1 MIDMKKSFII
11 ILLLSLLSQHELLQA
26 QPLDKKVLMHV
37 SNEKVTVKEFMDVFT
52 KNNVQNELIDKKS
65 IDEYLE
71 LFVNYKLKVQEAKA
85 QKLDTA
91 ASFVN
96 ELAGYRKQL
105 AKPYFTDPAVTEQL
119 VREAYDRMLWD
130 IRASHILIMVD
141 KNAPA
146 DDTLKAWN
154 KAMDLRNKALAGA
167 NFGQLAAEY
176 SDDPSARDREA
187 IPNQRSFRP
196 GNKGDLGYFNVFDM
210 VYPFESGAYNT
221 PVGEVSMP
229 LRSDF
234 GYHLIKVDSRTPASG
249 QIEAAHIYFSVSP
262 EAGEEEIAEKKQK
275 ADYVY
280 NKILEGMSFE
290 EAVKEYSEDRGSAMR
305 DGMLS
310 KFAVNRIVPEFVAAV
325 KNMQPGQ
332 ISAPVRTIYG
342 WHIIKLHGMEK
353 PGTFEDEAP
362 RLRERVSRDNRAQL
376 SEEAVIRRIK
386 NEAGYKLNDKNI
398 NQFIASL
405 DSTLIQGTFSAKAFE
420 NNKTPLFKLGKS
432 QFTIEQFAKH
442 IENAQVP
449 QQNMRP
455 EVYGTQLFNEFVT
468 KTVLDYEDARLEKR
482 YPEFAALMKEYHDG
496 ILLFELMDRMVW
508 TKAVKD
514 TLGLLAFYDD
524 NKQNYM
530 WKDRVAATLVTVNAA
545 DELELVEK
553 IVREA
558 GNEEQLR
565 LAIQESELKSVRIQP
580 GKFEKGDNRHVD
592 QTSWVA
598 GNIGRF
604 DSEADRNTVFVRINE
619 LIPSQP
625 KALEEARGII
635 TSDYQNQLEKLW
647 VEELRA
653 KYPVKVNKKVLNQLK
668 SSY

>member
-1 MIDMKKSFII
+1 MKKSFSF
-11 ILLLSLLSQHELLQA
+11 ILLLLFLSLTGALSA
-26 QPLDKKVLMHV
+26 QQSLDKKVLMQV
-37 SNEKVTVKEFMDVFT
+37 GNEKVTVKEFMDVFT

-71 LFVNYKLKVQEAKA
+71 LFINYKLKVQEARA

-96 ELAGYRKQL
+96 ELSGYRKQL
-105 AKPYFTDPAVTEQL
+105 AKPYFTDPDVTEQL

-146 DDTLKAWN
+146 EDTLKAWN

-167 NFGQLAAEY
+167 DFGQLAAEY

-196 GNKGDLGYFNVFDM
+196 GNKGDLGFFNVFDM

-221 PVGEVSMP
+221 PVGQVSMP

-234 GYHLIKVDSRTPASG
+234 GYHLIKVESRTPASG
-249 QIEAAHIYFSVSP
+249 QIEAAHIYFAVNP
-262 EAGEEEIAEKKQK
+262 EAGEEELADKKQK
-275 ADYVY
+275 ADFVY
-280 NKILEGMSFE
+280 KKILDGMSFE

-310 KFAVNRIVPEFVAAV
+310 KFAVNRIVPEFVAAI
-325 KNMQPGQ
+325 KKMQPGEV
-332 ISAPVRTIYG
+332 SAPVRTIYG

-386 NEAGYKLNDKNI
+386 TEAGYKLNDKNL

-405 DSTLIQGTFSAKAFE
+405 DSTLIQGSFSAKPFE
-420 NNKTPLFKLGKS
+420 NSKTPLFKLGKN
-432 QFTIEQFAKH
+432 QYTLAQFAKH
-442 IENAQVP
+442 IEDAQVP
-449 QQNMRP
+449 QQNLRP

-514 TLGLLAFYDD
+514 TLGLQAFYDE

-530 WKDRVAATLVTVNAA
+530 WKDRVAATIITVNAA
-545 DELELVEK
+545 DEVAAVEK

-558 GNEEQLR
+558 NGEEQLR
-565 LAIQESELKSVRIQP
+565 LAIQESELKNVRIQP
-580 GKFEKGDNRHVD
+580 GRFEQGDNRYVD
-592 QTSWVA
+592 QTTWAVGSV
-598 GNIGRF
+598 GRF

-619 LIPSQP
+619 LIPAHP

-647 VEELRA
+647 VDELRA
-653 KYPVKVNKKVLNQLK
+653 KYPVRVNKKVLAQLK
-668 SSY
+668 ARY

>member
-1 MIDMKKSFII
+1 MKKPSSLV
-11 ILLLSLLSQHELLQA
+11 LLLCFLVLSATGIA
-26 QPLDKKVLMHV
+26 QQSLDKKVLLQV
-37 SNEKVTVKEFMDVFT
+37 GNEKVTVKEFMDVFT

-71 LFVNYKLKVQEAKA
+71 LFINYKLKVQEARNR
-85 QKLDTA
+85 KLDTA
-91 ASFVN
+91 SSFIN

-105 AKPYFTDPAVTEQL
+105 AKPYFTDPEVTEQL

-154 KAMDLRNKALAGA
+154 KIMDIRAKALAGA
-167 NFGQLAAEY
+167 DFGQLAAEY

-221 PVGEVSMP
+221 PVGQVSMP

-234 GYHLIKVDSRTPASG
+234 GYHLIKVNSRTPASG
-249 QIEAAHIYFSVSP
+249 QIEAAHIYFSVTPDAS
-262 EAGEEEIAEKKQK
+262 EEEVEEKKQK
-275 ADYVY
+275 AEFVY
-280 NKILEGMSFE
+280 NKIREGMSFE

-310 KFAVNRIVPEFVAAV
+310 KFTVNRIVPEFVAAV
-325 KNMQPGQ
+325 KNMNPGD

-353 PGTFEDEAP
+353 PGSFEDEAP

-386 NEAGYKLNDKNI
+386 NEAGFRLFDKNL
-398 NQFIASL
+398 NNFISSL
-405 DSTLIQGTFSAKAFE
+405 DTTLTMGSFLAKPHE
-420 NNKTPLFKLGKS
+420 VNKSPLFKLGKS
-432 QFTIEQFAKH
+432 QYTVADFAAYIEKS
-442 IENAQVP
+442 QVP
-449 QQNMRP
+449 QQDVRP
-455 EVYGTQLFNEFVT
+455 EVYGTRLFNDYVT

-496 ILLFELMDRMVW
+496 ILLFELMDQMVW
-508 TKAVKD
+508 SKAVKD
-514 TLGLLAFYDD
+514 TLGLQAFYDE
-524 NKQNYM
+524 NKHNYM
-530 WKDRVAATLVTVNAA
+530 WKDRVAATLVTVTSA
-545 DELELVEK
+545 DEADAAWQ
-553 IVREA
+553 IVQQAESEEA
-558 GNEEQLR
+558 LR
-565 LAIQESELKSVRIQP
+565 LALQESELKSLRIQP
-580 GKFEKGDNRHVD
+580 GKFEQGDNRYVD
-592 QTSWVA
+592 QTEWKA
-598 GNIGRF
+598 GATKRF
-604 DSEADRNTVFVRINE
+604 ESEADKHSILVRIND
-619 LIPSQP
+619 LLPAQP
-625 KALEEARGII
+625 KALDEARGLV
-635 TSDYQNQLEKLW
+635 TADYQNHLEKLW
-647 VEELRA
+647 VDELRA
-653 KYPVKVNKKVLNQLK
+653 RYPVKVNRKVLNQLK
-668 SSY
+668 ARY

>member
-1 MIDMKKSFII
+1 MKKSFSF
-11 ILLLSLLSQHELLQA
+11 ILLLLFLSLTGALSA
-26 QPLDKKVLMHV
+26 QQSLDKKVLMQV
-37 SNEKVTVKEFMDVFT
+37 GNEKVTVKEFMDVFT

-71 LFVNYKLKVQEAKA
+71 LFINYKLKVQEARA

-96 ELAGYRKQL
+96 ELSGYRKQL
-105 AKPYFTDPAVTEQL
+105 AKPYFTDPDVTEQL

-146 DDTLKAWN
+146 EDTLKAWN

-167 NFGQLAAEY
+167 DFGQLAAEY

-196 GNKGDLGYFNVFDM
+196 GNKGDLGFFNVFDM

-221 PVGEVSMP
+221 PVGQVSMP

-234 GYHLIKVDSRTPASG
+234 GYHLIKVESRTPASG
-249 QIEAAHIYFSVSP
+249 QIEAAHIYFAVNP
-262 EAGEEEIAEKKQK
+262 EAGEEELADKKQK
-275 ADYVY
+275 ADFVY
-280 NKILEGMSFE
+280 KKILDGMSFE

-310 KFAVNRIVPEFVAAV
+310 KFAVNRIVPEFVAAI
-325 KNMQPGQ
+325 KKMQPGEV
-332 ISAPVRTIYG
+332 SAPVRTIYG

-386 NEAGYKLNDKNI
+386 TEAGYKLNDKNL

-405 DSTLIQGTFSAKAFE
+405 DSTLIQGSFSAKPFE
-420 NNKTPLFKLGKS
+420 NSKTPLFKLGKNQYTLA
-432 QFTIEQFAKH
+432 QFTKH
-442 IENAQVP
+442 IEDAQVP
-449 QQNMRP
+449 QQNLRP

-514 TLGLLAFYDD
+514 TLGLQAFYDE

-530 WKDRVAATLVTVNAA
+530 WKDRVAATIITVNAA
-545 DELELVEK
+545 DEVAAVEK

-558 GNEEQLR
+558 NGEEQLR
-565 LAIQESELKSVRIQP
+565 LAIQESELKNVRIQP
-580 GKFEKGDNRHVD
+580 GRFEQGDNRYVD
-592 QTSWVA
+592 QTTWAVGSV
-598 GNIGRF
+598 GRF

-619 LIPSQP
+619 LIPAHP

-647 VEELRA
+647 VDELRA
-653 KYPVKVNKKVLNQLK
+653 KYPVRVNKKVLAQLK
-668 SSY
+668 ARY

>member
-1 MIDMKKSFII
+1 MKKSFSLV
-11 ILLLSLLSQHELLQA
+11 LLLCFLALHSLVLGQQS
-26 QPLDKKVLMHV
+26 LDKKVLLNV
-37 SNEKVTVKEFMDVFT
+37 GSEKVTVKEFMDVFT

-71 LFVNYKLKVQEAKA
+71 LFINYKLKVQEARA
-85 QKLDTA
+85 LKLDTA
-91 ASFVN
+91 SSFVN

-119 VREAYDRMLWD
+119 VREAYERMQWD

-146 DDTLKAWN
+146 EDTLKAWN
-154 KAMDLRNKALAGA
+154 KVMDLRNKVLQGA
-167 NFGQLAAEY
+167 DFGQIAAEY

-196 GNKGDLGYFNVFDM
+196 GNKGDLGFFNVFDM

-221 PVGEVSMP
+221 KPGEVSMP

-234 GYHLIKVDSRTPASG
+234 GYHLIKVTGRTPASG
-249 QIEAAHIYFSVSP
+249 QIEAAHIYFSVNP
-262 EAGEEEIAEKKQK
+262 DAGEEEVSDKKEK

-280 NKILEGMSFE
+280 KKILEGMTFE

-325 KNMQPGQ
+325 KTMQPGQ
-332 ISAPVRTIYG
+332 VSGPVRTIYG

-376 SEEAVIRRIK
+376 SEEAVIKRIK
-386 NEAGYKLNDKNI
+386 TEAGFKINDKNL
-398 NQFIASL
+398 NHFISSL
-405 DSTLIQGTFSAKAFE
+405 DSTLTLGSFSSKPFIG
-420 NNKTPLFKLGKS
+420 NKNPLFRLGKK
-432 QFTIEQFAKH
+432 QYTIAQFAAH

-449 QQNMRP
+449 QQGVRP

-514 TLGLLAFYDD
+514 TLGLQSFFDE
-524 NKQNYM
+524 NKHNYM
-530 WKDRVAATLVTVNAA
+530 WKDRVAATLITVSSA
-545 DELELVEK
+545 DEVAAVEK

-558 GNEEQLR
+558 GSEEQLR

-580 GKFEKGDNRHVD
+580 GRFENGDNRNVD
-592 QTSWVA
+592 QMEWVVGGIA
-598 GNIGRF
+598 RF
-604 DSEADRNTVFVRINE
+604 DSEADRHTVFVRINE
-619 LIPSQP
+619 LLPSQP
-625 KALEEARGII
+625 KALDEARGII
-635 TSDYQNQLEKLW
+635 TSDYQNHLEKIW
-647 VEELRA
+647 VAELRS
-653 KYPVKVNKKVLNQLK
+653 KFPVKVNNKVLSQLK
-668 SSY
+668 ARY

>member
-1 MIDMKKSFII
+1 MKKSFSF
-11 ILLLSLLSQHELLQA
+11 ILLLLFLSLTGALSA
-26 QPLDKKVLMHV
+26 QQSLDKKVLMQV
-37 SNEKVTVKEFMDVFT
+37 GNEKVTVKEFMDVFT

-71 LFVNYKLKVQEAKA
+71 LFINYKLKVQEARA

-96 ELAGYRKQL
+96 ELSGYRKQL
-105 AKPYFTDPAVTEQL
+105 AKPYFTDPDVTEQL

-146 DDTLKAWN
+146 EDTLKAWN

-167 NFGQLAAEY
+167 DFGQLAAEY

-196 GNKGDLGYFNVFDM
+196 GNKGDLGFFNVFDM

-221 PVGEVSMP
+221 PVGQVSMP

-234 GYHLIKVDSRTPASG
+234 GYHLIKVESRTPASG
-249 QIEAAHIYFSVSP
+249 QIEAAHIYFAVNP
-262 EAGEEEIAEKKQK
+262 EAGEEELADKKQK
-275 ADYVY
+275 ADFVY
-280 NKILEGMSFE
+280 KKILDGMSFE

-310 KFAVNRIVPEFVAAV
+310 KFAVNRIVPEFVAAI
-325 KNMQPGQ
+325 KKMQPGEV
-332 ISAPVRTIYG
+332 SAPVRTIYG

-386 NEAGYKLNDKNI
+386 TEAGYKLNDKNL

-405 DSTLIQGTFSAKAFE
+405 DSTLIQGSFSAKPFE
-420 NNKTPLFKLGKS
+420 NSKTPLFKLGKN
-432 QFTIEQFAKH
+432 QYTLAQFAKH
-442 IENAQVP
+442 IEDAQVP
-449 QQNMRP
+449 QQNLRP

-482 YPEFAALMKEYHDG
+482 YPEFATLMKEYHDG

-514 TLGLLAFYDD
+514 TLGLQAFYDE

-530 WKDRVAATLVTVNAA
+530 WKDRVAATIITVNAA
-545 DELELVEK
+545 DEVAAVEK

-558 GNEEQLR
+558 NGEEQLR
-565 LAIQESELKSVRIQP
+565 LAIQESELKNVRIQP
-580 GKFEKGDNRHVD
+580 GRFEQGDNRYVD
-592 QTSWVA
+592 QTTWAVGSV
-598 GNIGRF
+598 GRF

-619 LIPSQP
+619 LIPAHP

-647 VEELRA
+647 VDELRA
-653 KYPVKVNKKVLNQLK
+653 KYPVRVNKKVLAQLK
-668 SSY
+668 ARY